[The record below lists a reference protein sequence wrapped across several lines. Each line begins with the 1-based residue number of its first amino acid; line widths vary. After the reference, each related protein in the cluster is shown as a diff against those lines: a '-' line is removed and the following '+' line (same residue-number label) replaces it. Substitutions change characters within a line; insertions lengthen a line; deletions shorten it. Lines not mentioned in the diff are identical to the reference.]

1 MVARIVVLAIPSQ
14 APAQGVVRSQFSTE
28 RSWFK
33 VSRFCYMLMKYSC
46 DRRGFTNYGFIIY
59 TQVRIY
65 TTSTCA
71 AVRPPYASSCVVE
84 SALES
89 APWKVHR
96 AVTAT
101 L

>member
-46 DRRGFTNYGFIIY
+46 DRRQGQQQAPLPGSSKPA
-59 TQVRIY
+59 
-65 TTSTCA
+65 TSHGA
-71 AVRPPYASSCVVE
+71 GHRPP
-84 SALES
+84 
-89 APWKVHR
+89 PP
-96 AVTAT
+96 
-101 L
+101 